1 MDTKSETGQEKDM
14 WKFRGMNRW
23 DLWRK
28 ERNMSRRDLA
38 VVHGKRRTKSKEEG
52 DAREGVGTRLR
63 IESACHHVLCAVPTS
78 SAISHPPLLSSA
90 WTMSI
95 KPVAVIDN
103 GTGYTKMGFSG
114 NCEPN
119 YIIPTA
125 ISVKQDVGAVGKSNG
140 GIEDLDYFIGNE
152 VQKNKW
158 AAQTDR
164 SHDSSLV

>member
-1 MDTKSETGQEKDM
+1 MNGWESLEKTKGHEQEGSCSGT
-14 WKFRGMNRW
+14 W
-23 DLWRK
+23 
-28 ERNMSRRDLA
+28 E
-38 VVHGKRRTKSKEEG
+38 EEG
-52 DAREGVGTRLR
+52 KNCIL
-63 IESACHHVLCAVPTS
+63 ILHSFPSAC
-78 SAISHPPLLSSA
+78 
-90 WTMSI
+90 TMSI

-152 VQKNKW
+152 VQKEK
-158 AAQTDR
+158 
-164 SHDSSLV
+164 